1 MLASAPCGACDPLQR
16 GWAPGGDE
24 PCPTCYGSGKIY
36 EEGAYTPIV
45 HASDVAVMRVCLRK
59 WHGILV
65 QGHREADSDATRRG
79 TAIHALLEHYLDTGE
94 PIATDTLY
102 GQIAASGYKYLPPVQ
117 SGITEQHFRL
127 FGPIVDGEALFAYY
141 GAIDWVH
148 KTERKVKDH
157 KTTSNFKYQKTEE
170 TLRKDAQVVVYG
182 SFAAETLPGEGVEFE
197 WIYYLTA
204 EKSRRQARSTLFT
217 MSEVELAA
225 AKRDLDQEILRSLE
239 YRRLPMLSLP
249 GTAKSCFM
257 YGKPCHLKHL
267 CSDIKPTIGDLM
279 SNSKD
284 ALLAGL
290 KAKGLGA
297 VAPPGVP
304 MPPPLASVTPPGL
317 PTLPSL
323 PGAVAAVTP
332 PAAAASGLPTLP
344 TLPSPPGAAAPLAP
358 TPAAA
363 LPPSLPVLPGSA
375 PALAPPPVAGV
386 PPALPPLPP
395 PALDPA
401 VMAAAAAEGAKK
413 VKAPKDLAAPVVAA
427 LTPTTTDAKPIG
439 TLYVDCLPLGETVAL
454 FSEVAKHC
462 HDGIRETIGL
472 AHYKLAGFGTASAV
486 WCESVKLYVSAMPC
500 AAMYLDTS
508 ANDGRDALEALLQL
522 ASRVVRCVR

>member
-1 MLASAPCGACDPLQR
+1 MLASAPCAYCEGSGDSTEWAACVH
-16 GWAPGGDE
+16 
-24 PCPTCYGSGKIY
+24 CNGSGKIY

-59 WHGILV
+59 WHGVLI
-65 QGHREADSDATRRG
+65 QGHREADSEATRRG

-102 GQIAASGYKYLPPVQ
+102 GQIATSGYKYLPPVQ
-117 SGITEQHFRL
+117 SGVTEQHFRL

-157 KTTSNFKYQKTEE
+157 KTTSSFKYQKTEE
-170 TLRKDAQVVVYG
+170 TLRKDPQVIVYG
-182 SFAAETLPGEGVEFE
+182 SLASETRPGEDIEFE

-217 MSEVELAA
+217 MSEVELRA
-225 AKRDLDQEILRSLE
+225 AKEDLDREILRSLE

-249 GTAKSCFM
+249 GTAKACFM
-257 YGKPCHLKHL
+257 YGRPCHLKHL

-279 SNSKD
+279 SSSKD

-304 MPPPLASVTPPGL
+304 MPPPLASVTPPAGLPGL

-323 PGAVAAVTP
+323 PGAPGAVAP
-332 PAAAASGLPTLP
+332 PPAAASGLPTLP
-344 TLPSPPGAAAPLAP
+344 TLPGAPGAVAPI
-358 TPAAA
+358 TP
-363 LPPSLPVLPGSA
+363 PPSLP
-375 PALAPPPVAGV
+375 ALTPPPVGT

-395 PALDPA
+395 PVLDPA
-401 VMAAAAAEGAKK
+401 VMAAAAAEATKGKI
-413 VKAPKDLAAPVVAA
+413 KAPKVDAPVSDLVK
-427 LTPTTTDAKPIG
+427 PGPSTDAKPIG
-439 TLYVDCLPLGETVAL
+439 VLYVDCLPLGETVAT

-508 ANDGRDALEALLQL
+508 ANDGRDALEVLLQL
-522 ASRVVRCVR
+522 ASKVVRCVR